1 MNDKIKELAYQKALR
16 YFFCNVDDDDWPDD
30 PDAFMDKVEEEG
42 IEHENVKALKLSYK
56 NENGK
61 CMNVWKPFERSWICT
76 VRELMD
82 DYAYNLI
89 SFYEE
94 AKKLEEESS

>member
-1 MNDKIKELAYQKALR
+1 MNDKIKELAYQEALR

-30 PDAFMDKVEEEG
+30 PDAFMDKVEEDN
-42 IEHENVKALKLSYK
+42 EHEEVDAFKLYCED
-56 NENGK
+56 ENGK
-61 CMNVWKPFERSWICT
+61 RMNAWSPFETYSICT

-82 DYAYNLI
+82 DYVYNLV